1 MKMVSI
7 KAKNHLHMNYIV
19 FFTTILII
27 NISVSICSPIHN
39 VTFDQSIN
47 SKTDRSTFYI
57 SYLDVLYIIPEKVD
71 DVLSLNEVNTFGGG
85 FKNGWILPSD
95 VPLNL
100 NLYIYYDGKNEQKID
115 EFFDIN
121 KNKENTGSSYEVQ
134 NEDEDYQVYS
144 PKAHV
149 YMYFTTANQ
158 CNEVKSHRPLEITE
172 KIGKNMYKARLKNV
186 VLSYSDSPYYICMEQ
201 IDVTQFDT
209 TLQYTKRFF
218 LHQGND
224 YWNSIITT
232 RQLLPLWSQIALF
245 FGLLCLSAL
254 FSGLNLGLM
263 SLDLSE
269 LEILMKIGTTA
280 EQGYARKIYPLR
292 KRGNFLLCSILLGN
306 VMVNAISTLILGDMI
321 SGIYAAIG
329 STLLIVCFGEIIPQA
344 VCSRFGLAVGA
355 NTIFLM
361 YFFMFV
367 TSPLAFPISKFLD
380 LVLGQE
386 LATVYGRDKI
396 RELLKNVEDL
406 NDKEFKIITGALDFN
421 KKK

>member
-1 MKMVSI
+1 
-7 KAKNHLHMNYIV
+7 
-19 FFTTILII
+19 
-27 NISVSICSPIHN
+27 
-39 VTFDQSIN
+39 
-47 SKTDRSTFYI
+47 
-57 SYLDVLYIIPEKVD
+57 
-71 DVLSLNEVNTFGGG
+71 
-85 FKNGWILPSD
+85 
-95 VPLNL
+95 
-100 NLYIYYDGKNEQKID
+100 
-115 EFFDIN
+115 
-121 KNKENTGSSYEVQ
+121 
-134 NEDEDYQVYS
+134 
-144 PKAHV
+144 
-149 YMYFTTANQ
+149 
-158 CNEVKSHRPLEITE
+158 
-172 KIGKNMYKARLKNV
+172 MYKA
-186 VLSYSDSPYYICMEQ
+186 VLEDVALAYSDLPYYICMQ
-201 IDVTQFDT
+201 QFDAAQ
-209 TLQYTKRFF
+209 LQTQLHDSKRFF
-218 LHQGND
+218 QHQGFD

-232 RQLLPLWSQIALF
+232 RQLLPVWSQIFLF

-306 VMVNAISTLILGDMI
+306 VMVNAVSTLILGDMI

-329 STLLIVCFGEIIPQA
+329 STLLIVVFGEILPQA
-344 VCSRFGLAVGA
+344 VCSRFGLAIGA

-361 YFFMFV
+361 YFFMFM
-367 TSPLAFPISKFLD
+367 TSPLSFPISKFLD

-421 KKK
+421 KKKYEFIFYQNVVYLLIGSHVIPD